1 MEIKN
6 KIFIGIDP
14 GKKGGFAII
23 DNETIEVIPWEDSL
37 FVEKINQLV
46 PEACVCCLEKVGVHT
61 GEGGLGAFSFGK
73 AAGFIEGVLQA
84 NRIAY
89 QLVIPQTWKKEF
101 GLSGNKN
108 KESSIEVCR
117 KLFPAV
123 SLFPTSRH
131 KKPHDGMA
139 ESLLMAEYARRR
151 MG

>member
-14 GKKGGFAII
+14 GKKGGFSII
-23 DNETIEVIPWEDSL
+23 NGDNIESFPWEDGL
-37 FVEKINQLV
+37 FVEKMNQLI
-46 PEACVCCLEKVGVHT
+46 PEVCVCCVEKVGVHT

-73 AAGFIEGVLQA
+73 SAGFIEGVLQA

-117 KLFPAV
+117 KLFPAI
-123 SLFPTSRH
+123 SLLSSSRC
-131 KKPHDGMA
+131 KKMHDGMA

>member
-1 MEIKN
+1 MKN

-14 GKKGGFAII
+14 GKKGGFALI
-23 DNETIEVIPWEDSL
+23 DGDNIEV
-37 FVEKINQLV
+37 FVWDDQAFVDKMNSLV
-46 PEACVCCLEKVGVHT
+46 PEACVCCVEKVGVHT

-73 AAGFIEGVLQA
+73 SAGFIEGVLQA
-84 NRIAY
+84 NKISY

-101 GLSGNKN
+101 GLSGK

-117 KLFPAV
+117 RLFPAV

-131 KKPHDGMA
+131 KKPHDGIA
-139 ESLLMAEYARRR
+139 EALLMAEFAKRR